1 VRHHVVD
8 TFADGR
14 FAGNPAAVVPAP
26 VFPGVAEMQDVA
38 RRIGVPTTAFVVPAG
53 PGAYRVRWFTPHA
66 EMPLCGH
73 ATIAS
78 ARHLFGAGDAGRTAL
93 RFVSPRGVLV
103 TERAGDLVSID
114 LPAAR
119 LTPVD
124 PPPGLLAAL
133 GVDALGTDA
142 LSCSTSDDDVLVELA
157 DAAAVAAVRPD
168 FPALARQ
175 PFRGHIVTAPGDDGV
190 DFVSRTFFPAFGVD
204 EDQVCVSA
212 HCGLAPFWARRLGR
226 PALSALQLSARG
238 GRLAVEDRGD
248 RVRVLGAAV
257 VRGGVRELAPDVLAT
272 P

>member
-8 TFADGR
+8 TFADER

-26 VFPGVAEMQDVA
+26 AFPGDAEMQDVA
-38 RRIGVPTTAFVVPAG
+38 RRIGLPTTAFVVPAG
-53 PGAYRVRWFTPHA
+53 PGEYGIRWFTPHA
-66 EMPLCGH
+66 EITLCGH

-78 ARHLFGAGDAGRTAL
+78 ARYLFGAGDARRTTL
-93 RFVSPRGVLV
+93 RFVSPRGVLL

-119 LTPVD
+119 LTPVA
-124 PPPGLLAAL
+124 PPPGLLEAL
-133 GVDALGTDA
+133 GVGALGTGA
-142 LSCSTSDDDVLVELA
+142 LSCTTSDDDVLVELA

-168 FPALARQ
+168 FAALAAQ
-175 PFRGHIVTAPGDDGV
+175 PFRGHVVTAPGPTGV
-190 DFVSRTFFPAFGVD
+190 DFASRTFFPSLGVD

-226 PALSALQLSARG
+226 RALSALQLSGGG

-248 RVRVLGAAV
+248 RVRVFGSAV
-257 VRGGVRELAPDVLAT
+257 VRGGVREPVAEELAG
-272 P
+272 